1 MKTLFFIVKF
11 YSGRN
16 EMETTVAFHR
26 SFFPKIRLTLILNW
40 QVFWLTS
47 LFAAFPSRRIETVA
61 GIAKSSLRGL
71 QLRVQLR
78 YRTGFPFQT
87 HFRNRKFVNQVI
99 AKVENIPEEPLR

>member
-1 MKTLFFIVKF
+1 MKWKLLLPFTDLFSRRFDLK
-11 YSGRN
+11 
-16 EMETTVAFHR
+16 
-26 SFFPKIRLTLILNW
+26 ILNW